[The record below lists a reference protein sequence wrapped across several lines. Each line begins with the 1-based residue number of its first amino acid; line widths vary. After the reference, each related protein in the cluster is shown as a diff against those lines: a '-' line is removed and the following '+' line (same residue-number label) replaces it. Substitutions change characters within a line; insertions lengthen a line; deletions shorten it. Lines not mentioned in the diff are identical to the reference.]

1 MPVHHKQCYDP
12 EKTKNPTHLSRL
24 RPHTLKLQRPGTE
37 GKLKVGIQA
46 GRMQLG
52 PAVEME
58 V

>member
-1 MPVHHKQCYDP
+1 MLRPRKD
-12 EKTKNPTHLSRL
+12 ENPTHLSRL